1 MSPTTRSRKKENY
14 VPHVIEAV
22 KMLAKGKDH
31 GVSRQNIVKYL
42 EGKFIDQTNSGKKL
56 PSPAAGTVKSAI
68 LAALDSGLLAHSSG
82 VGLNGS
88 FMLPKVSKELSAV
101 NCDKR
106 KAVFTK
112 EARLR
117 NISSLANEFHGPL
130 DERASQ
136 QTEPSKV
143 AISSKRQRN
152 TKLLFPSGD
161 LKFEEGDQFNTAEK
175 AKALKTILKP
185 PCKAKFA
192 SKLKR
197 KGGSRRVKFRSPA
210 KVIFISPCI
219 KRRSQRKK

>member
-22 KMLAKGKDH
+22 KMLVKGKDH
-31 GVSRQNIVKYL
+31 GASRQNIVKYL
-42 EGKFIDQTNSGKKL
+42 EGKFNDQTNSGKKL
-56 PSPAAGTVKSAI
+56 PSPAEGTVKSAI
-68 LAALDSGLLAHSSG
+68 LAALDSGLLVHSSG

-101 NCDKR
+101 NCDNR

-112 EARLR
+112 EAKLR
-117 NISSLANEFHGPL
+117 KISSLANEFH
-130 DERASQ
+130 ERASQ
-136 QTEPSKV
+136 QTKPSKV

-175 AKALKTILKP
+175 AEALKTILKP